1 MTDLAMTE
9 PERTDHDVGF
19 RPLTRARGDVPADRQ
34 CLRCAATFRSA
45 GFGERICKLCKTQ
58 ASWKS
63 DLPLATGGRRA
74 SEQPGSRPCR
84 S

>member
-1 MTDLAMTE
+1 MTDLAMT
-9 PERTDHDVGF
+9 DLDAGF

-45 GFGERICKLCKTQ
+45 GFGERICKHCKTQ

-63 DLPLATGGRRA
+63 DMPLATGGRGDRTA
-74 SEQPGSRPCR
+74 G
-84 S
+84 